1 MVGDAYFSP
10 NAFEAACRACPYH
23 KLREWPDD
31 GTLWWWCS
39 LCECWSAENHI
50 VCRRHIRNVQWEQMH
65 GTARAVSAEP
75 EEVQQMAIDDK
86 KEPPLEP
93 ESTPLEDNPS
103 RRNRWGKSSKPP
115 TEQTDPDTP
124 PLQQSDT
131 PPSTAVGHS
140 PPPAHDTHC
149 LKDRTQELRTCED
162 GSGQWPWCKVCK
174 CWGGTAHIAGQKHLR
189 RLRYKQTYQPQEPPD
204 TSSSSS

>member
-1 MVGDAYFSP
+1 M
-10 NAFEAACRACPYH
+10 
-23 KLREWPDD
+23 
-31 GTLWWWCS
+31 CS
-39 LCECWSAENHI
+39 GSKS
-50 VCRRHIRNVQWEQMH
+50 
-65 GTARAVSAEP
+65 ARAISAEP
-75 EEVQQMAIDDK
+75 EEVQQMAIDDN

-124 PLQQSDT
+124 PPQQSDT

-140 PPPAHDTHC
+140 PPPAHDAHC

-162 GSGQWPWCKVCK
+162 GSGQWPWCKVCQRWSGDTHIRGKMHRQRLQSTHSCVSMEHPDK
-174 CWGGTAHIAGQKHLR
+174 CA
-189 RLRYKQTYQPQEPPD
+189 PSP
-204 TSSSSS
+204 